1 MSFKVRLR
9 GEDLYH
15 HIYAW
20 GNDRHAVFKEPD
32 HYRMYL
38 YFLNKY
44 STSFKLDIIAYALM
58 EWHVH
63 LFVYDRLNHISDFM
77 MKLHGD
83 YAQYFNRDAKRV
95 GHVFGERYNN
105 KLVANDLYG
114 KWLTRYIHRQ
124 AVEAKLVEDP
134 KEYQWT
140 SYRVY
145 LGLEKSKFLKPDVIL
160 EQFGKNINNWLVA
173 RQAYAEFVLSD
184 DESPIDW
191 GKRVFKVLTPA
202 QIIDLVCRELKVK
215 RSVLMKPQGIVERR
229 LRHKAIKLLLEKYEI
244 KASQVAEV
252 FDMSRMA
259 VSKIVND
266 IQ

>member
-1 MSFKVRLR
+1 
-9 GEDLYH
+9 
-15 HIYAW
+15 
-20 GNDRHAVFKEPD
+20 
-32 HYRMYL
+32 MYL

-83 YAQYFNRDAKRV
+83 YAQYFNRDSKRV

-124 AVEAKLVEDP
+124 AVEAKLVNDP

-145 LGLEKSKFLKPDVIL
+145 LGLEKSKFLKPDVVL
-160 EQFGKNINNWLVA
+160 EQFGSTAEDLQIT
-173 RQAYAEFVLSD
+173 RQVYEEFVLSD
-184 DESPIDW
+184 DDGPIDW
-191 GKRVFKVLTPA
+191 GKRVFKILTPA
-202 QIIDLVCRELKVK
+202 QITDLACRELKVD
-215 RSVLMKPQGIVERR
+215 RAVLLKPQGITERR
-229 LRHKAIKLLLEKYEI
+229 LRHKAIKLMLDKYDI
-244 KASQVAEV
+244 KPSQVAQI
-252 FDMSRMA
+252 FGISRMA